1 MNDSDER
8 GALRRLARLWGVQ
21 LDYTNLLEGRP
32 VTAGPEPLLAVLGAL
47 GAPIESVAGAPEALR
62 RRRIEL
68 WSRVAPASAVA
79 WDGAAPALTLRI
91 PHRLVGAR
99 WRTELVCED
108 GPVRRQVGSLAELPT
123 IRMATVE
130 GERFLLK
137 RLALPLTLTP
147 GYHRLLLEL
156 PDRRSETLIISA
168 PRRAWRP
175 EGDSGRRDWGVFLPL
190 YALRTRSDW
199 GVGDLGDFQELA
211 DWVHGRGGGV
221 VAALPMLAGFMGA
234 QPHEPSPY
242 APASRLFWNELY
254 VDIDAIPE
262 LERCRSARDR
272 LQSEGFQSR
281 LAAVR
286 GDELVNYRDVLAL
299 KRVILDELA
308 EAFYA
313 DPGQRAAEY
322 LRFVQSQPQIEDY
335 AQFRA
340 VNDRLGRSWWTWPEP
355 LRGGRLQP
363 GDWLERDRQYHL
375 YAQFIA
381 DEQFQR
387 LGKRLAERGHGL
399 YLDMPLGASSDS
411 YDVWRERDL
420 FAAGASGGAPP
431 DGFFALGQ
439 DWGFPPLHPIRLRE
453 QGFRY
458 EIGAVRQLMRAAGM
472 VRIDH
477 VMGLHR
483 LFWVPRGFKP
493 TEGVYVR
500 YPTEERF
507 AILTLESHRMRTTI
521 VGEDL
526 GTVPAVVRRQM
537 NRHDLRR
544 MYVMQFM
551 VKSDPR
557 QAVEPPLAGMIAH
570 LNTHDT
576 PTFKAFWDGLDLELR
591 REMGLLDDRRLGQ
604 ERGGREQVRRA
615 LVGWFLERGW
625 LAAGEENDPLRIMEA
640 CYRTMASSPAGVVLV
655 NLEDLWLEP
664 RPQNVPGTGPERP
677 NWRRRAARRF
687 EEFRDDAGINRF
699 LADIDKRR
707 KNQG

>member
-1 MNDSDER
+1 M
-8 GALRRLARLWGVQ
+8 
-21 LDYTNLLEGRP
+21 
-32 VTAGPEPLLAVLGAL
+32 
-47 GAPIESVAGAPEALR
+47 
-62 RRRIEL
+62 
-68 WSRVAPASAVA
+68 
-79 WDGAAPALTLRI
+79 
-91 PHRLVGAR
+91 
-99 WRTELVCED
+99 
-108 GPVRRQVGSLAELPT
+108 
-123 IRMATVE
+123 
-130 GERFLLK
+130 
-137 RLALPLTLTP
+137 
-147 GYHRLLLEL
+147 
-156 PDRRSETLIISA
+156 
-168 PRRAWRP
+168 
-175 EGDSGRRDWGVFLPL
+175 
-190 YALRTRSDW
+190 
-199 GVGDLGDFQELA
+199 
-211 DWVHGRGGGV
+211 HGRGGGV

-262 LERCRSARDR
+262 LERCRSARER

-308 EAFYA
+308 ETFYA

-557 QAVEPPLAGMIAH
+557 QAVEPPLAGMVAH

-576 PTFKAFWDGLDLELR
+576 PTFKAFWDGWTWSCGARWACSTTAGLGRSAAGASRRAGRWSAGSWSAAGSRRARRTIRSGSWRPATVPWRRARPAWCSSTWRTCGSSRARKTSPAPAPSSPTGGGARPALR
-591 REMGLLDDRRLGQ
+591 RVQ
-604 ERGGREQVRRA
+604 RGCGNQ
-615 LVGWFLERGW
+615 
-625 LAAGEENDPLRIMEA
+625 
-640 CYRTMASSPAGVVLV
+640 S
-655 NLEDLWLEP
+655 
-664 RPQNVPGTGPERP
+664 VPGRH
-677 NWRRRAARRF
+677 RQAA
-687 EEFRDDAGINRF
+687 
-699 LADIDKRR
+699 
-707 KNQG
+707 KNQGVKSEYD